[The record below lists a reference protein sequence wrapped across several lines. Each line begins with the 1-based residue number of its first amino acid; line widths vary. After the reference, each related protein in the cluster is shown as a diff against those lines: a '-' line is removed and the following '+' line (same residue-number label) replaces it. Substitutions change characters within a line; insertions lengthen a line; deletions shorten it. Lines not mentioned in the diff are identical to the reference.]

1 MELSRA
7 ERDDLFVIRLNS
19 GVFSYPTVLN
29 LSLTIDDYDHS
40 ISADLAI

>member
-19 GVFSYPTVLN
+19 GIFSYPTVLN
-29 LSLTIDDYDHS
+29 LSLTCLLYTSDA
-40 ISADLAI
+40 ADE